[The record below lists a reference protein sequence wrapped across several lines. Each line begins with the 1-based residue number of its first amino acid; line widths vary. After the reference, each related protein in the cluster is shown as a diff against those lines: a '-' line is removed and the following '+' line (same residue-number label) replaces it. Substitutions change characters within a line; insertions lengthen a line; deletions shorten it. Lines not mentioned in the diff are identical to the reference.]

1 MYKKILVPL
10 DGSEFSECALNDVK
24 ILTSESKNTEVIL
37 LRVLEPLP
45 EYYMSRRIGEEF
57 RRKAIESAEADAKDY
72 LTKRANGLKK
82 DGLTV
87 KTAVASG
94 KPADEIMKYALKN
107 KVELIVM
114 TTHGRSGPSRLAFGS
129 VAEKVIRNAQIPV
142 LSITPPGC
150 RLTD

>member
-10 DGSEFSECALNDVK
+10 DGSEFSECALADVK
-24 ILTSESKNTEVIL
+24 TLTSESKNTEIIL

-45 EYYMSRRIGEEF
+45 EYVMSRRIGGEF
-57 RRKAIESAEADAKDY
+57 RRTVVEAATADAEKY
-72 LTKRANGLKK
+72 LSKQAGSLKK
-82 DGLTV
+82 NAISV
-87 KTAVASG
+87 KTAVVSG

-107 KVELIVM
+107 GVELIVM

-129 VAEKVIRNAQIPV
+129 VAEKVIRNAEIPV